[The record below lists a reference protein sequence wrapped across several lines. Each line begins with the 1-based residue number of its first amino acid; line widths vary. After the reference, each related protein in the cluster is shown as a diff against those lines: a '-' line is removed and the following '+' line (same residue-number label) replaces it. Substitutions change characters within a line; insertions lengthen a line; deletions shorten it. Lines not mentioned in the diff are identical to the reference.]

1 MKGRRRGSGFRR
13 CFAEIQ
19 KRLEWRSRRCARC
32 ESWDKQDRQQG
43 WWIIVPSVLRCS
55 EENIR
60 IILTEYNMS
69 AECVLRGR
77 LQRYFCQQV
86 WPESTREFPIHSLHR
101 HFVAAR
107 ISRNSLKLNLN
118 VSIAVCKSTIY
129 YSIWVLD
136 DHRLLSLCDWRR
148 NSHSTMYKAH
158 AGWTKRV

>member
-118 VSIAVCKSTIY
+118 VLTREHSQQIQTILFQASRDY
-129 YSIWVLD
+129 TWSSD
-136 DHRLLSLCDWRR
+136 RLQLQYEHFQLF
-148 NSHSTMYKAH
+148 H
-158 AGWTKRV
+158 A